1 MSSPSRTSTWRW
13 PVGRPFR
20 ILDFDTESRPLN
32 WVGPEFVYAEIT
44 AIAAGWAD
52 EELVDVWV
60 LTKDDR
66 SRARML
72 KNFRKLYDAADM
84 VTGHFI
90 RSHDLR
96 KINGAMVELGLPAL
110 GPKLT
115 CDTKNDLVKMGD
127 MGKSQ
132 ENLAAVFGLEAPKVG
147 MSQLAWRDANRLSK
161 SGLELS
167 KLRCV
172 GDVIQHKLLRLALL
186 ERDLLS
192 APKVWRPE
200 ADR

>member
-1 MSSPSRTSTWRW
+1 M
-13 PVGRPFR
+13 GRNLR

-32 WVGPEFVYAEIT
+32 YVGPDFTYGEIT

-52 EELVDVWV
+52 EEDVDVWV

-66 SRARML
+66 SRARMYRAF
-72 KNFRKLYDAADM
+72 KKLYDAADM

-96 KINGAMVELGLPAL
+96 RINGGLIELGLEPL
-110 GPKLT
+110 GQKLT
-115 CDTKNDLVKMGD
+115 CDTKNDLVKFTD
-127 MGKSQ
+127 VGKSQ
-132 ENLAAVFGLEAPKVG
+132 EDLAGLFGVEAPKVG
-147 MSQLAWRDANRLSK
+147 MNKLKWRAANRLSK
-161 SGLELS
+161 AGLELT

-172 GDVIQHKLLRLALL
+172 GDVIQHKALRLALL

-192 APKVWRPE
+192 APKTWRPE